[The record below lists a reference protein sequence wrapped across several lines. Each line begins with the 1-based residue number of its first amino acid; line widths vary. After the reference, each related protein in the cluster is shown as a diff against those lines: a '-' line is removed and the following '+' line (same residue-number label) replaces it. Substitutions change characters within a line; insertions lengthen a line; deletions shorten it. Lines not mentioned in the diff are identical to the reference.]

1 MKAKSIWIKSK
12 EKNRN
17 IYDSFV
23 FVSKPDVSVLEN
35 VLCR

>member
-17 IYDSFV
+17 IYDPFV

-35 VLCR
+35 VLGR